1 MAKEEIKSFKGGNMG
16 LGDIAASVLPVQG
29 IVSIGIGYI
38 SDVVERFAPDDLT
51 PEQKSTVQKVV
62 ALLYCTAKN
71 FGPELVARTDTD
83 LDDKGLAEAF
93 EICEQAAI
101 KYALELN
108 PENL

>member
-1 MAKEEIKSFKGGNMG
+1 MG
-16 LGDIAASVLPVQG
+16 LSELAASVLPVQG

-38 SDVVERFAPDDLT
+38 SDVVNRFAPDVIT
-51 PEQKSTVQKVV
+51 PEQKATLQKVV
-62 ALLYCTAKN
+62 GMIYCTAKN

-93 EICEQAAI
+93 EVCELAAT
-101 KYALELN
+101 KYELELN

>member
-1 MAKEEIKSFKGGNMG
+1 MG
-16 LGDIAASVLPVQG
+16 IAELAASVLPVQG

-38 SDVVERFAPDDLT
+38 SDVVEKFAPEEIT
-51 PEQKSTVQKVV
+51 PEQTATVQKVV
-62 ALLYCTAKN
+62 AMVYCAAKN

-93 EICEQAAI
+93 EVCELAAE
-101 KYALELN
+101 KYGLELN

>member
-1 MAKEEIKSFKGGNMG
+1 MG
-16 LGDIAASVLPVQG
+16 LADIAASVLPVQG

-38 SDVVERFAPDDLT
+38 SDVVERFAPEDLT
-51 PEQKSTVQKVV
+51 PEQKATTQKVV
-62 ALLYCTAKN
+62 GMVYCAAKN

-93 EICEQAAI
+93 EVCELAAD
-101 KYALELN
+101 KYELELN

>member
-1 MAKEEIKSFKGGNMG
+1 MG
-16 LGDIAASVLPVQG
+16 LGELAASVLPIQG

-38 SDVVERFAPDDLT
+38 SDVVKRFAPEDLT
-51 PEQKSTVQKVV
+51 PAQESTVQKTV
-62 ALLYCTAKN
+62 AMVYCAAKN

-93 EICEQAAI
+93 EICELAAE
-101 KYALELN
+101 KYELELN

>member
-1 MAKEEIKSFKGGNMG
+1 MG
-16 LGDIAASVLPVQG
+16 IAELAASVLPVEG

-38 SDVVERFAPDDLT
+38 SDVIERFAPEDIT
-51 PEQKSTVQKVV
+51 PEQE
-62 ALLYCTAKN
+62 ALLQKIVGLAYCTLKN

-93 EICEQAAI
+93 EVCELAAE
-101 KYALELN
+101 KYELELN